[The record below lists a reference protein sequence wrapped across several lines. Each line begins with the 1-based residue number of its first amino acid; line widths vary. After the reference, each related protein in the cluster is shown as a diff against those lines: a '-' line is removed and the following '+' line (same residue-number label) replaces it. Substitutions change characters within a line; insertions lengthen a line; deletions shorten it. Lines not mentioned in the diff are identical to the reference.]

1 MSFATAIEQF
11 ETTGSDEQMAEIIR
25 LASTGLSDEEVADLA
40 QTLAES
46 GRSLGFDTTLGLTDI
61 ASTGGPGS
69 LTTLLCPLLLV
80 IQGCHVPKLSVPGRP
95 AGSVDVMAQIDGYR
109 ISLNSSEIRHI
120 LYSCGYAHFI
130 GANAYAPRDAEL
142 FDYRKRNDAI
152 GIPELVISSLL
163 SKKVAVGVKRI
174 GLDVRVA
181 PHGNAGGSW
190 RKARA
195 FVGRFSRVAKLLGI
209 QSVAFITNAR
219 TAPQPFIGRG
229 EALMALADLVTD
241 HGNEWLDQHARV
253 CFAMSRSVSE
263 TPDAAFP
270 DRDQMQEALENHLHA
285 QGSTLDKFF
294 QASKAVRDK
303 FRHKFVS
310 TSSGFL
316 TVDLGGLRTAIVSLQ
331 DARKTE
337 TDPFPDPA
345 GVILERQ
352 TGTYVYKGDVLA
364 SIRCDGIPRTD
375 ALARFSDAFSVSE
388 SPGEIGGYEEIRSA

>member
-1 MSFATAIEQF
+1 
-11 ETTGSDEQMAEIIR
+11 
-25 LASTGLSDEEVADLA
+25 
-40 QTLAES
+40 
-46 GRSLGFDTTLGLTDI
+46 
-61 ASTGGPGS
+61 
-69 LTTLLCPLLLV
+69 
-80 IQGCHVPKLSVPGRP
+80 
-95 AGSVDVMAQIDGYR
+95 
-109 ISLNSSEIRHI
+109 
-120 LYSCGYAHFI
+120 
-130 GANAYAPRDAEL
+130 
-142 FDYRKRNDAI
+142 
-152 GIPELVISSLL
+152 
-163 SKKVAVGVKRI
+163 
-174 GLDVRVA
+174 
-181 PHGNAGGSW
+181 
-190 RKARA
+190 
-195 FVGRFSRVAKLLGI
+195 
-209 QSVAFITNAR
+209 
-219 TAPQPFIGRG
+219 
-229 EALMALADLVTD
+229 MALADLVTD

-352 TGTYVYKGDVLA
+352 TGTYVYKEM
-364 SIRCDGIPRTD
+364 C
-375 ALARFSDAFSVSE
+375 
-388 SPGEIGGYEEIRSA
+388 